1 MRTLKSIIIYVFVFI
16 IIFSS
21 FKIPKIILQIENK
34 NIEKAVYEK
43 IQEKSTI
50 DIEAE
55 KIYLVKA
62 IHNIDEYSAFA
73 INQNITTG
81 YILVRDIESI
91 NEPIYRELMKLK
103 EINILKNINGEG
115 NCKMS
120 FIDKLYKSP
129 DNEYTVKDVL
139 LEVDGNT
146 YELDVEEK
154 TGKILS
160 VFFKNENIDKEEVM
174 RGYVQYLDLHI
185 IDDWKFEND
194 KLKSEKA
201 ELVINLSEY
210 DGNYSLSIHS
220 SNSIFL
226 DIRDYGDAI
235 TVIDT
240 N

>member
-1 MRTLKSIIIYVFVFI
+1 MRTLKNIIIYVFVFI

-43 IQEKSTI
+43 VQEKNSI

-73 INQNITTG
+73 INQSIKTG
-81 YILVRDIESI
+81 EIFVSDIENL

-103 EINILKNINGEG
+103 EINILKDINEEG
-115 NCKMS
+115 NCRMS
-120 FIDKLYKSP
+120 FINKLYETA
-129 DNEYTVKDVL
+129 DNEYTIKNVL
-139 LEVDGNT
+139 LEVEGNN

-174 RGYVQYLDLHI
+174 RKYVQYLDLHI

-194 KLKSEKA
+194 KLRSEKA
-201 ELVINLSEY
+201 ELVINLSEF
-210 DGNYSLSIHS
+210 DGNYFLSIHS
-220 SNSIFL
+220 SNRIFN
-226 DIRDYGDAI
+226 IKDYTDTVTI
-235 TVIDT
+235 TDT

>member
-1 MRTLKSIIIYVFVFI
+1 MKILKSISIYAFVFI

-43 IQEKSTI
+43 IQEKNTI
-50 DIEAE
+50 DVEAE
-55 KIYLVKA
+55 KIYLVKV
-62 IHNIDEYSAFA
+62 IHNIDEYSAFV
-73 INQNITTG
+73 INPNITTG
-81 YILVRDIESI
+81 YIFVRDIENL

-103 EINILKNINGEG
+103 EINILKDINEEG
-115 NCKMS
+115 SCKMS
-120 FIDKLYKSP
+120 FIDKLYKSL
-129 DNEYTVKDVL
+129 DNEYTVKNVL
-139 LEVDGNT
+139 LEVDGNN
-146 YELDVEEK
+146 YEFDVEEK

-174 RGYVQYLDLHI
+174 RDYVQYLDLHI

-220 SNSIFL
+220 SNSIF
-226 DIRDYGDAI
+226 DIRDYGDAM